1 MVNFGEAL
9 RKGLRFC
16 IEPKRWLPLFILDVI
31 MFTIVLAVLL
41 GRLNLIMSIMVESQN
56 NPVAALPFLNLIA
69 GFIILGVAW
78 FIVRM
83 WIMGSLIHQSIRPKE
98 FEKGYK
104 ISIGRLHRIIVVVI
118 LVAII
123 STLAGMVPLV
133 GFIFSLIV
141 SWVFFFVFQGII
153 LDNLGII
160 GTMKNSLHIFKKSPF
175 DVFIAW
181 LLIAIISGLIMLA
194 FGFPLLGIFFTF
206 FFGIFLGT
214 GTVDPN
220 NIALFAFYLQSNLP
234 AIIAFSVIALVGME
248 LSQVFAVK
256 AQTEFYL
263 QMKKRFPNLLKLLK

>member
-9 RKGLRFC
+9 KKGLRFC
-16 IEPKRWLPLFILDVI
+16 IEPKRWLPLFILDII
-31 MFTIVLAVLL
+31 MFTIVIAVLL
-41 GRLNLIMSIMVESQN
+41 GRLNLIMSIMVESQT
-56 NPVAALPFLNLIA
+56 NPIAALPFLNLIA

-78 FIVRM
+78 FLVRM

-98 FEKGYK
+98 FERGYK
-104 ISIGRLHRIIVVVI
+104 ISIGRLHRIIAVVI
-118 LVAII
+118 LVGII
-123 STLAGMVPLV
+123 STLAGIVPIV

-153 LDNLGII
+153 VDNLGII

-206 FFGIFLGT
+206 FLGVFQ

-234 AIIAFSVIALVGME
+234 TIIAFSTIALVGLE
-248 LSQVFAVK
+248 LSQVFSVK